1 MKFTRESASA
11 TTIRYVEK
19 GRIVVGAETVTEDLL
34 LFRDS
39 IELGWNSDDK
49 PELSVD
55 SVRALLDRRP
65 EIIIYGFGW
74 ETMLP
79 PRDVVFE
86 LARHGVG
93 FEAMTT
99 PAACR
104 TYNILLSEDRDVAAI
119 LRLT

>member
-1 MKFTRESASA
+1 MKFVRESASA
-11 TTIRYVEK
+11 TTIRHIEK
-19 GRIVVGAETVTEDLL
+19 GRIVIGENTVTEDVL

-39 IELGWNSDDK
+39 IELGWSASDAAD
-49 PELSVD
+49 LGMD
-55 SVRALLDRRP
+55 SVRALLDRGP
-65 EIIIYGFGW
+65 EIILYGYGW
-74 ETMLP
+74 EAALP
-79 PRDVVFE
+79 PRDIVFE
-86 LARHGVG
+86 LARRGVG